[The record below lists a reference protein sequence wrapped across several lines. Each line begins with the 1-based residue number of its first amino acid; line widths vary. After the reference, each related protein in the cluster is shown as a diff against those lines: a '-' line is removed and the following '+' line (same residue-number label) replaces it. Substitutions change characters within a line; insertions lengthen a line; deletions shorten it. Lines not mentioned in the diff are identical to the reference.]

1 MILKF
6 SPDGTHLAAAT
17 PNNGTVVWD
26 IIKKSVLLQTSA
38 YTALNFSACGML
50 LATGAENTI
59 TLWQER
65 SKKWEST
72 IEQDS
77 RITWIDFYDPT
88 TLLVGFS
95 DGTLLLF
102 DTNSQKVI
110 CESRVH
116 KQAVLFAIRNPAM
129 EIVSVGKDKRIVL
142 TQIIYPEYAKPYLQ
156 FRHRRKIAK
165 EMTAHIVGKARN
177 SAVVLAN
184 KYGGVEYRL
193 SDLRHRKADTLFM
206 GKWSS
211 VPVATAEVFRAPEYL
226 PVTALNVSYNSSKE
240 EIYLGF
246 QNGAISIGKIH
257 HRKRLIF
264 TQQRL
269 KAEIMTA
276 DPMEGAVAAIA
287 GSARTDLMAA
297 ATDRQVTL
305 YDLTTLER
313 IGSLPDV

>member
-1 MILKF
+1 MTLQF
-6 SPDGTHLAAAT
+6 SPDGTHLAVAT

-26 IIKKSVLLQTSA
+26 IIKKSVLLQTSASA

-59 TLWQER
+59 TLWQEG
-65 SKKWEST
+65 SKKWESI

-102 DTNSQKVI
+102 DTKNQKEVI

-142 TQIIYPEYAKPYLQ
+142 TQIIYPEYAKPY
-156 FRHRRKIAK
+156 FEVRRRRRRKVAK
-165 EMTAHIVGKARN
+165 EMTAYIGKARN
-177 SAVVLAN
+177 AIVFAN
-184 KYGGVEYRL
+184 QYGGVEYLR
-193 SDLRHRKADTLFM
+193 SDLRRRKDTLFM
-206 GKWSS
+206 GRWRSA
-211 VPVATAEVFRAPEYL
+211 PVATAEVFRPPEYFH
-226 PVTALNVSYNSSKE
+226 VTALNVSYNSSKE
-240 EIYLGF
+240 QIYLGF
-246 QNGAISIGKIH
+246 QNGGISIGH
-257 HRKRLIF
+257 LHRKRF
-264 TQQRL
+264 TL
-269 KAEIMTA
+269 KAELMTV
-276 DPMEGAVAAIA
+276 DPMEGAVTAIA
-287 GSARTDLMAA
+287 GSVNGDLLAA

-305 YDLTTLER
+305 YDLTTLECL
-313 IGSLPDV
+313 GPLPDV